1 MADHMMLSDWFIY
14 ILLHQLAAGSFN
26 TRCNNAAFTN
36 FVAAISRTNS
46 NWFEFV
52 QLIAATKFCRSEN
65 DFHKINCVTQGE
77 LLRRLV
83 PATCHIDSSLSV
95 HVSRPLGK
103 TVYKY
108 CTCTVHDVTPTG
120 NDGSSN
126 KSSFY

>member
-14 ILLHQLAAGSFN
+14 ILLHQLAAGSVN
-26 TRCNNAAFTN
+26 TRCNNAAFAN
-36 FVAAISRTNS
+36 FVAAISCTNS

-52 QLIAATKFCRSEN
+52 QLIAVTKFCHSDN
-65 DFHKINCVTQGE
+65 DFHKINCVTGGE
-77 LLRRLV
+77 LSWRLV
-83 PATCHIDSSLSV
+83 PATCHIESSLS
-95 HVSRPLGK
+95 VSRPLGK
-103 TVYKY
+103 TGYKY